1 MADTERRAKQQTFP
15 EDYKDLSYIPLETLT
30 TPRNGECI
38 VKQWWIVHPER
49 GAVVYSG
56 WSIQCNPREDFA
68 RRVLNIFPWAEVKY
82 VEVAF
87 LGPELTRRRRSS

>member
-15 EDYKDLSYIPLETLT
+15 EDYKHLSYIPLETLT

-49 GAVVYSG
+49 GAVIYRG
-56 WSIQCNPREDFA
+56 WAIQCNANETISRK
-68 RRVLNIFPWAEVKY
+68 IGSIYPWAEVRFI
-82 VEVAF
+82 EVAF
-87 LGPELTRRRRSS
+87 LGPELTRRRLP